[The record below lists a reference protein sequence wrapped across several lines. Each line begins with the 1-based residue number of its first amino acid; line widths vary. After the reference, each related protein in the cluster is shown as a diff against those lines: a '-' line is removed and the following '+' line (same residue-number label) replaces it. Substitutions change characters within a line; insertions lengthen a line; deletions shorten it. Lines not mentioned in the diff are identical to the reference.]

1 MKNILSI
8 LSLFALI
15 LVLPSCKE
23 QSKTEAPAETT
34 EATAAPPAAAP
45 AADPALTVP
54 PPTTAPPTA
63 EPAQNAKGV
72 WHYTCP
78 KGCPGGAGAQGKC
91 AKCGSDLAHNAG
103 YHQQ

>member
-1 MKNILSI
+1 MKNILTI
-8 LSLFALI
+8 FSLFALI

-23 QSKTEAPAETT
+23 QSKTDAPAEST

-45 AADPALTVP
+45 AIDPAATMP
-54 PPTTAPPTA
+54 PPTAPPTA

-78 KGCPGGAGAQGKC
+78 KGCEGGAGAQGAC
-91 AKCGSDLAHNAG
+91 AKCGTALAHNAA

>member
-1 MKNILSI
+1 MKHILSI

-23 QSKTEAPAETT
+23 QSKSDAPAESTEAPA
-34 EATAAPPAAAP
+34 AAPTPAP
-45 AADPALTVP
+45 AADPAITVP
-54 PPTTAPPTA
+54 PPAPTTP

-78 KGCPGGAGAQGKC
+78 KGCEGGAGAQGNC
-91 AKCGSDLAHNAG
+91 AKCGTALAHNAA